1 MKRISPPL
9 NEVEESP
16 AVEATPLPGQKDFLN
31 SLFRIS
37 IGSLVSAMKAHQ
49 ATVGAK
55 LSPLPTAAPS
65 SPPRAEASG
74 TDFSTSDRG
83 VYIVDGDLPQ
93 INLLGSGPFVALMA
107 DGRIELVKCAAACS
121 GSQQP
126 QDVSRGFMVLHTLL
140 RCMSQQYKDYANFRA
155 PDYMEKLTA
164 FLHKFAAP
172 HLAKFKIDLLINFF
186 RHLPQI
192 ILRAFTPKIIQD
204 SYKKSGFYPYNARQI
219 MSQCTEWDPLEED
232 EQERILKVIDE
243 LTGIVVRTGKITEA
257 DMDAKDVPVNA
268 LPDDVAQAEID
279 AAPKVANSG
288 KALDDKH
295 ASHQR
300 AMWLNNKGR
309 IAILAAEQ
317 EQRNKAIEEKE
328 KAKDQF
334 TGLKVPHH
342 AAHTQTAPNTNTTH
356 PTPLHRSPT

>member
-1 MKRISPPL
+1 
-9 NEVEESP
+9 
-16 AVEATPLPGQKDFLN
+16 
-31 SLFRIS
+31 
-37 IGSLVSAMKAHQ
+37 
-49 ATVGAK
+49 
-55 LSPLPTAAPS
+55 
-65 SPPRAEASG
+65 
-74 TDFSTSDRG
+74 
-83 VYIVDGDLPQ
+83 
-93 INLLGSGPFVALMA
+93 
-107 DGRIELVKCAAACS
+107 
-121 GSQQP
+121 
-126 QDVSRGFMVLHTLL
+126 MVLHTLL

-155 PDYMEKLTA
+155 PDYMEELTA

-172 HLAKFKIDLLINFF
+172 HFAKFKIDLLINFF